1 MEWFLYDSDLHHERA
16 KGLTQDTTNFLG
28 DIDGLEDYHLT
39 EKKKW
44 LSILKNLE
52 KRQYWPA
59 TITFGVKTL
68 MEVWTVLTER
78 GN

>member
-39 EKKKW
+39 EKKNDCQSWKTW
-44 LSILKNLE
+44 
-52 KRQYWPA
+52 KRDNIDQ
-59 TITFGVKTL
+59 L
-68 MEVWTVLTER
+68 Q
-78 GN
+78 